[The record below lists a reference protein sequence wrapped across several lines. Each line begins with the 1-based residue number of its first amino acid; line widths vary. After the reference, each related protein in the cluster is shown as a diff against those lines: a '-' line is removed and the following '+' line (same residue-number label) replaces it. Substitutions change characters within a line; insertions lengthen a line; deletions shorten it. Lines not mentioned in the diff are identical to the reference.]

1 MGIDEALEAAR
12 KVLETEERVEIV
24 PTKDGAE
31 VYIIKRRKAK
41 QNTGIFQEL
50 DIFRSRTQR
59 SVGSE
64 IQLYIQSNTSTC
76 L

>member
-41 QNTGIFQEL
+41 QNTVP
-50 DIFRSRTQR
+50 RSKR
-59 SVGSE
+59 
-64 IQLYIQSNTSTC
+64 
-76 L
+76 

>member
-12 KVLETEERVEIV
+12 KVLETGERAEIV

-41 QNTGIFQEL
+41 QNTEPRPKRWAGGTE
-50 DIFRSRTQR
+50 S
-59 SVGSE
+59 G
-64 IQLYIQSNTSTC
+64 
-76 L
+76 

>member
-12 KVLETEERVEIV
+12 KVLETGERAEIV

-41 QNTGIFQEL
+41 QNTAP
-50 DIFRSRTQR
+50 RSKR
-59 SVGSE
+59 
-64 IQLYIQSNTSTC
+64 
-76 L
+76 